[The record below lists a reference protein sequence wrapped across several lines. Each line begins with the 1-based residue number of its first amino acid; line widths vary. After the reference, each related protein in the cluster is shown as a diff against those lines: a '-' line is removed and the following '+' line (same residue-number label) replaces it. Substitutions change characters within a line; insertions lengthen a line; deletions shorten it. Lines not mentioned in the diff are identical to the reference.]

1 MDSLLVPTLSLSL
14 FALVAP
20 CRQIKVWIREL
31 HTIVGP
37 DIIIAIAGNKVDE
50 EKRRAVNRETA
61 EEYARSVGA
70 IHILTSAKMNKG
82 IDTIFSELVSRT
94 CPTPPRA

>member
-1 MDSLLVPTLSLSL
+1 V
-14 FALVAP
+14 
-20 CRQIKVWIREL
+20 QIKVWIREL

-50 EKRRAVNRETA
+50 EKRRAVNREAA

-70 IHILTSAKMNKG
+70 IHVLTSAKMNKG
-82 IDTIFSELVSRT
+82 IDAIFNELVTRT
-94 CPTPPRA
+94 CV